1 MKKIFIAGNWKMNK
15 TNSSAKNF
23 VEELKKMESPKCDV
37 AIMAPY
43 IQLSEIKT
51 QLKEMNMELGAQNV
65 YFEDFGAFTGEISAP
80 MLNDIGVDVCIVGH
94 SERRAYF
101 HETDEDINKKIKSL
115 LKNKITPILCVGE
128 SLEIRNNK
136 KEYSFVENQLK
147 KDLYDIDSKDILN
160 IIIAYEPIW
169 AIGTGETASKEQ
181 ADDMCKFIRKTI
193 SEIYHGKNM
202 ENLIIQYGGSMKP
215 SNAKELLSMP
225 NINGGLIGGA
235 SLAAKDFCELIKIG
249 NEMSL

>member
-15 TNSSAKNF
+15 TNSSAKKF

-51 QLKEMNMELGAQNV
+51 QLKEMNIELGAQNV

-80 MLNDIGVDVCIVGH
+80 MLNDIGVGICIVGH
-94 SERRAYF
+94 SERREYF
-101 HETDEDINKKIKSL
+101 HETDEDINKKIKAL
-115 LKNKITPILCVGE
+115 LKNEITPILCVGE
-128 SLEIRNNK
+128 SLDIRNNK

-147 KDLYDIDSKDILN
+147 KDLYDIDSKDIHN

-169 AIGTGETASKEQ
+169 AIGTGQTASKEQ
-181 ADDMCKFIRKTI
+181 AEDMCKFIRETV
-193 SEIYHGKNM
+193 SEIYNDKNM

-215 SNAKELLSMP
+215 SNANELLSMP

-235 SLAAKDFCELIKIG
+235 SLAAEDFCELIKIG
-249 NEMSL
+249 NKMSI